1 MSNPTPQPSFGTVAI
16 VGVGLLGGSLALALR
31 RAGSVQCIIGVGR
44 SQERLQIARSRGLI
58 DEFALDI
65 RDIASEADII
75 VFCTPVRKIPSGV
88 ISAAVH
94 CKPET
99 LITDVG
105 SVKRQLCRAIAGKL
119 PAGVTFI
126 GSHPLAGSEKQ
137 GFEFADANLFNGRIC
152 VITPE
157 KPVSSSTSAGDY
169 AAQVQRL
176 TEFWQTTGAI
186 VKSLSAEDH
195 DCIAADISHLP
206 HLIASTLSLILND
219 SNRDWAA
226 TGFRDTTRIA
236 SGDPSLWT
244 DILLDNADRV
254 LHSLRFFELELER
267 FREAIEREDH
277 NQITD
282 MLALAKQKRDALNER
297 RDSGASPR

>member
-1 MSNPTPQPSFGTVAI
+1 MSNHTPQPSFGTVAI
-16 VGVGLLGGSLALALR
+16 VGIGLLGGSLALALR
-31 RAGSVQCIIGVGR
+31 RAGAVQRIIGVGR
-44 SQERLQIARSRGLI
+44 SQERLQLAQSRGLI
-58 DEFALDI
+58 DDFALDI
-65 RDIASEADII
+65 HTIAPDANVI

-88 ISAAVH
+88 LSAAAQ
-94 CKPET
+94 CKPGT

-105 SVKRQLCRAIAGKL
+105 SVKRPLCRAISGKL

-137 GFEFADANLFNGRIC
+137 GFEFADANLFNSRIC

-157 KPVSSSTSAGDY
+157 TDSPSHKLSDDY
-169 AAQVQRL
+169 PAQVQRL
-176 TEFWQTTGAI
+176 TEFWRTTGAI

-206 HLIASTLSLILND
+206 HLIASTLSLILNE

-236 SGDPSLWT
+236 SGDPALWT

-254 LHSLRFFELELER
+254 LHSLKFFELELER

-282 MLALAKQKRDALNER
+282 MLALAKQKRDALIAR
-297 RDSGASPR
+297 HDSDASPR